1 MALKN
6 KPTDVELIRMY
17 YEHQYDRIGKNE
29 DQALAISNIMLTI
42 SALIVTFG
50 FGNRQSFGAI
60 LVLFLPV
67 IIIVA
72 NLFAILYIAENDKW
86 IKLHRTRAQ
95 RVIENY
101 ASELHKLNKEIARP
115 HNQGMSRKR
124 IQSLI
129 HYLFICLG
137 VLLFVILILEL
148 LGVSIV

>member
-1 MALKN
+1 MASK
-6 KPTDVELIRMY
+6 KPSDLEYVRMY

-29 DQALAISNIMLTI
+29 DQALTISNFMLTI

-50 FGNRQSFGAI
+50 FNNHQSFGSI

-67 IIIVA
+67 VIVIT
-72 NLFAILYIAENDKW
+72 NLFAILFIAENAKW

-101 ASELHKLNKEIARP
+101 APELHKLNKEIARP
-115 HNQGMSRKR
+115 HDKGISRKG
-124 IQSLI
+124 IQNLI
-129 HYLFICLG
+129 HYLFIFLG
-137 VLLFVILILEL
+137 VIMLVILILQS